1 MSRVHRI
8 TARRSPKLTEQRAT
22 MRRSPKLIG
31 ALLAALLL
39 PLAVLIG
46 VISAPSSATPTPSA
60 TPTVDAATTELVG
73 PALPRIIA
81 DALGVPTAPAG
92 VDFADNETQITL
104 DLDGATLRCLLA
116 PAGGETRWIDGDRPS
131 VAAAFDCASDGPLSI
146 EDDVDYTF
154 SSAIVG
160 GLMGLEGS
168 ATASDERVGTARV
181 ITMDGGAAG
190 RLVVVLRVEGSSITG
205 AAALLP

>member
-1 MSRVHRI
+1 M
-8 TARRSPKLTEQRAT
+8 
-22 MRRSPKLIG
+22 
-31 ALLAALLL
+31 LLVGLVAVLLV
-39 PLAVLIG
+39 PLAVLLG
-46 VISAPSSATPTPSA
+46 SVTSPDTPGEPTPSA
-60 TPTVDAATTELVG
+60 IPTVDAATTALVG

-81 DALGVPTAPAG
+81 DLFGAPTAPAG
-92 VDFADNETQITL
+92 VDFAGDETQITL
-104 DLDGATLRCLLA
+104 DLDGATLQCLLV
-116 PAGGETRWIDGDRPS
+116 PAGGEARWIDRDRPS

-146 EDDVDYTF
+146 EDAADFTF

-190 RLVVVLRVEGSSITG
+190 RLVVVLRVEGTSITG
-205 AAALLP
+205 AAAVRR